1 MYCLEPSV
9 FVGDVVLV
17 QPVLLVPAL
26 LLLTRIVTL
35 ALQQV
40 VHIENGLVGGNL
52 LQPECDD
59 EAQSLVRTSA
69 LRFD

>member
-40 VHIENGLVGGNL
+40 VYMENGLVGGNL
-52 LQPECDD
+52 SQPECDD
-59 EAQSLVRTSA
+59 GAQSLVRTSA